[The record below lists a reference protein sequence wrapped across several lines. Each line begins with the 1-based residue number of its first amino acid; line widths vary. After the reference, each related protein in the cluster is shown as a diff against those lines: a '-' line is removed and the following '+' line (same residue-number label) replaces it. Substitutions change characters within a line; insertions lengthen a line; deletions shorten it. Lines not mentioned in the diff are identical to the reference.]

1 MLVGQHHDQSV
12 VECDS
17 APLCNQ
23 ESLSLQTRYI
33 MIRST
38 HTHVQPCVRRP
49 VVFSSI
55 ILRRRQLQSAWSIQR
70 PHVIKAFP
78 SEHDG
83 QLQIF
88 SCCKAGFYYYKS
100 TILLIVVF
108 REEEKSQ
115 QRFYDM
121 IACKKGFRVASPAS
135 DPYTLLLLLYILI
148 CGPHG
153 HPKKARSVLL
163 LLLLC
168 VCVH

>member
-1 MLVGQHHDQSV
+1 MT
-12 VECDS
+12 
-17 APLCNQ
+17 AN
-23 ESLSLQTRYI
+23 Y
-33 MIRST
+33 RSF
-38 HTHVQPCVRRP
+38 HAARP
-49 VVFSSI
+49 ASTTTI
-55 ILRRRQLQSAWSIQR
+55 Y
-70 PHVIKAFP
+70 
-78 SEHDG
+78 D
-83 QLQIF
+83 
-88 SCCKAGFYYYKS
+88 YKS

-168 VCVH
+168 VCVCTKSPRISIVNFPGENLGYYTVV